1 MHETDEYPLVVR
13 PFPKIAII
21 IIVKVSNIVRP
32 FKRTKELEKRLETRT
47 YICLYVRVN
56 ETYRY

>member
-32 FKRTKELEKRLETRT
+32 FKRTKELEKRLETR
-47 YICLYVRVN
+47 IYVCMYV
-56 ETYRY
+56 